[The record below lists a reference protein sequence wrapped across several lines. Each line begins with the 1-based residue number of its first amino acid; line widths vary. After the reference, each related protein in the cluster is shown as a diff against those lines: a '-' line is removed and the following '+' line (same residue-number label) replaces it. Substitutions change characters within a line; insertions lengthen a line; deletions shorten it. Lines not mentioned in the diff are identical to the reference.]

1 VELDALP
8 DAVLISTLVSLG
20 CPRWFAELVRTSQQ
34 LRFRAVQVY
43 FLCEDAAA
51 GRRLTHPV
59 TGESIPARDL
69 VDSMRAEYEVMR
81 RIELVSDV
89 PDHTIGLFER

>member
-1 VELDALP
+1 LDALP
-8 DAVLISTLVSLG
+8 DDVLIATLVGLG
-20 CPRWFAELVRTSQQ
+20 CPRWFAEELRHSEQ

-51 GRRLTHPV
+51 GRVLTHPV
-59 TGESIPARDL
+59 TGDRIPARDL
-69 VDSMRAEYEVMR
+69 VDSMRAEYEISRKV
-81 RIELVSDV
+81 ELISDR